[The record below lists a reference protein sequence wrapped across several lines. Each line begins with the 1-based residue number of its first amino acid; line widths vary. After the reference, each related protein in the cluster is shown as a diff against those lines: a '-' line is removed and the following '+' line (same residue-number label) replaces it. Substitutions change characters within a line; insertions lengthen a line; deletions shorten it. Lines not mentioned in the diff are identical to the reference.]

1 MTFDRTD
8 NIGLIPEKTLQE
20 SKRIVGDN
28 ISKIQPIKTKNI
40 FDISNLQS
48 QKLSN
53 LSISKKH
60 YNSNL
65 KQI

>member
-28 ISKIQPIKTKNI
+28 ISKI
-40 FDISNLQS
+40 
-48 QKLSN
+48 
-53 LSISKKH
+53 
-60 YNSNL
+60 
-65 KQI
+65 